1 MMNQSASKAYMRDFL
16 LAMAA
21 YVVVLPCSIVLIIA
35 SPPSAWWRIPLS
47 LASVI
52 PILFAVRAFLR
63 FFSQMDELQR
73 RIHLEAF
80 AFSFGVTAIVTFS
93 YGCLVYVGLPSL
105 SWVYIFPLMTTLW
118 GIGTAIATRKYQ

>member
-1 MMNQSASKAYMRDFL
+1 MMNRSASKTYMRDFL
-16 LAMAA
+16 LAMVA
-21 YVVVLPCSIVLIIA
+21 YVIVLPCSIVLIIA
-35 SPPSAWWRIPLS
+35 SPHTAWWRIPLS
-47 LASVI
+47 LVSVI

-63 FFSQMDELQR
+63 FFSQMDEVQR

-105 SWVYIFPLMTTLW
+105 SWVYVLPLMTALW